1 MKGWLNKTFIMH
13 GLHEKK
19 NVLNF
24 GLACSHVCALE
35 DAAQKL
41 RWIAMFGA
49 KFLFKWSVYSFLRE
63 NLSLT

>member
-1 MKGWLNKTFIMH
+1 MVSMK
-13 GLHEKK
+13 KK
-19 NVLNF
+19 SLELWF
-24 GLACSHVCALE
+24 SSHVCALE